1 VIRQTWAIFYDAYR
15 ELNAKRL
22 FWFVLAVS
30 GLVVAA
36 FAAIGI
42 NEKGITVLWWQLEL
56 FGVTSDVLPPEKLY
70 KAMFVQFGIGFW
82 LSWLAMILALVS
94 TAGMI
99 PEFVASGSIELVLSK
114 PVGRLR
120 LLLTKFAAGL
130 LFVALQVSVFSVAC
144 FLVIG
149 IRGGAWEPG
158 LLVAVP
164 LVVLV
169 FSYLYSVCV
178 VIGLLTRSTIATLL
192 LTLLFWFLVF
202 AVNAADGLVLQGR
215 EANAMW
221 LERLPGQIEARE
233 QAARAKIERQRA
245 EGDEARAEPTDE
257 ELLAVEPRLAD
268 LRERLQRAERNRG
281 RWEAGALAVWAVKTA
296 LPKTGETVE
305 ILNRTLKDRADL
317 EERDRAAA
325 GPPAELG
332 QMAGP
337 FGVDQRALAAR
348 VEKALHARSV
358 WWVIGTS
365 LAFEAVMLG
374 IGAWIFCRRDF

>member
-1 VIRQTWAIFYDAYR
+1 
-15 ELNAKRL
+15 
-22 FWFVLAVS
+22 
-30 GLVVAA
+30 
-36 FAAIGI
+36 
-42 NEKGITVLWWQLEL
+42 
-56 FGVTSDVLPPEKLY
+56 
-70 KAMFVQFGIGFW
+70 M
-82 LSWLAMILALVS
+82 
-94 TAGMI
+94 
-99 PEFVASGSIELVLSK
+99 GS
-114 PVGRLR
+114 RR
-120 LLLTKFAAGL
+120 FAAGL

>member
-1 VIRQTWAIFYDAYR
+1 MIRQTWAIFYDAYR

-42 NEKGITVLWWQLEL
+42 NERGITVLWWELEL
-56 FGVTSDVLPPEKLY
+56 FGLTSEMVPPERLY

-120 LLLTKFAAGL
+120 LLLTKFTAGL
-130 LFVALQVSVFSVAC
+130 LFVALQVSVFSAAC

-158 LLVAVP
+158 LLLAVP

-202 AVNAADGLVLQGR
+202 AVNAADGFVLQGR

-233 QAARAKIERQRA
+233 RAARAKIEQARA
-245 EGDEARAEPTDE
+245 AKGEAAEPTDE
-257 ELLAVEPRLAD
+257 ELVAAEPRLAQ
-268 LRERLQRAERNRG
+268 LRERLARMERNRG
-281 RWEAGALAVWAVKTA
+281 RWEMGALAAWAVKTA

-317 EERDRAAA
+317 EEQDRNAAA
-325 GPPAELG
+325 APEELG

-348 VEKALHARSV
+348 VQKAIHARSV